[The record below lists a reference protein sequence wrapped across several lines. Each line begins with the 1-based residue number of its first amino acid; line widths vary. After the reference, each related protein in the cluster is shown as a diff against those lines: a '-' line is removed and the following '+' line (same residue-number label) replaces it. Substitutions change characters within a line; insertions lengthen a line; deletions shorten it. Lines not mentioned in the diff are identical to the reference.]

1 MAPDGGIHSEVTRM
15 FWFGKKNLKLLAPLS
30 GRVVPLEE
38 VPDKVFA
45 GKMLGDGVAIAP
57 DDDGL
62 VVAPC
67 DGELVALFP
76 TGHAFGIRGH
86 KGIEVLVHIGID
98 TVALEGEG
106 FTLIAKAGSKVKAG
120 DPIVRFDKAIV
131 AAKAPSILTPVIIT
145 TGDRVKSFK
154 AASGTVR
161 AGKDVLLDIEPA

>member
-1 MAPDGGIHSEVTRM
+1 M
-15 FWFGKKNLKLLAPLS
+15 FGFGKKRLHLLAPLS

-38 VPDKVFA
+38 VPDAVFA
-45 GKMLGDGVAIAP
+45 GKMLGDGVAIDP
-57 DDDGL
+57 DGDGL

-86 KGIEVLVHIGID
+86 KGIEVLVHIGIE

-106 FTLIAKAGSKVKAG
+106 FTLIASAGDHVKAG
-120 DPIVRFDKAIV
+120 DPIVRFDRTLV
-131 AAKAPSILTPVIIT
+131 ASKAPSVLTPVIIT
-145 TGDRVKSFK
+145 TGDLVKSFK
-154 AASGTVR
+154 AATGTVR

>member
-1 MAPDGGIHSEVTRM
+1 M

-45 GKMLGDGVAIAP
+45 GKMLGDGAAIDP
-57 DDDGL
+57 DEDGL

-76 TGHAFGIRGH
+76 TGHAFGIRGR
-86 KGIEVLVHIGID
+86 KGIEVLVHIGIE

-106 FTLIAKAGSKVKAG
+106 FTLIAEAGSCVKAG
-120 DPIVRFDKAIV
+120 DPIVRFDRTLV
-131 AAKAPSILTPVIIT
+131 GAKAPSLLTPVIVT

-154 AASGTVR
+154 AATGNVR